1 MSENQD
7 TMEFFNQDFY
17 SQIHRLKKQGQF
29 YTLTRLVAGFIRTAN
44 DYNLDVS
51 EYEYWLTKYYKA
63 ERTEKDMLP
72 HEIDVLLASYEDRL
86 RTIIKYQPIEHRS
99 NKSSSTLPISLNKQ
113 KSSHL
118 LNSSDFADYS
128 NNLDSSSASNSL
140 DNSTSS
146 TIFTSNEDEQMINSI
161 VDKVLNESSKDFVE
175 VDSLK
180 KFSLKNGLHPFENQK
195 D

>member
-1 MSENQD
+1 
-7 TMEFFNQDFY
+7 MEFFNQDFY

-86 RTIIKYQPIEHRS
+86 RTIIRYQPIEQRS
-99 NKSSSTLPISLNKQ
+99 NKSSQRLSSSPNDQ
-113 KSSHL
+113 KSSRL
-118 LNSSDFADYS
+118 SNSSELI
-128 NNLDSSSASNSL
+128 NETINLASSSASNSV
-140 DNSTSS
+140 DNSISS
-146 TIFTSNEDEQMINSI
+146 TIFTSNEDEKMINSI
-161 VDKVLNESSKDFVE
+161 VEKVLDESSEDFVE

-180 KFSLKNGLHPFENQK
+180 KFSLKDGLHPFGN
-195 D
+195 